1 MKITQTEEGTI
12 IEVFVKPN
20 QPKFNVKIDGDE
32 IIIFCTEEP
41 VKGKVNKELIKELSK
56 LFHAEIEIVSGL
68 TSKQKRLLVRNKSKS
83 EVEPLLSSLLLNKSV
98 LKHTLK
104 NPY

>member
-1 MKITQTEEGTI
+1 MNVKETKNGTI

-20 QPKFNVKIDGDE
+20 QPKFNIKIDGDE

-56 LFHAEIEIVSGL
+56 LFHAEIEIISGL
-68 TSKQKRLLVRNKSKS
+68 TSKQKRLLIKNISKKQ
-83 EVEPLLSSLLLNKSV
+83 VETLLHNESF
-98 LKHTLK
+98 
-104 NPY
+104 

>member
-1 MKITQTEEGTI
+1 MNVKETKNGTI

-41 VKGKVNKELIKELSK
+41 FKGKVNKELVKELSK

-68 TSKQKRLLVRNKSKS
+68 TSKQKRLLIKNMSKKQ
-83 EVEPLLSSLLLNKSV
+83 VETLL
-98 LKHTLK
+98 HTEK
-104 NPY
+104 F

>member
-1 MKITQTEEGTI
+1 MKITENKEGTI

-41 VKGKVNKELIKELSK
+41 VKGKVNKELIKEFSK
-56 LFHAEIEIVSGL
+56 LFHAKIEIISGL
-68 TSKQKRLLVRNKSKS
+68 TSKQKRLLIKNISKN
-83 EVEPLLSSLLLNKSV
+83 EVEPLLHAENF
-98 LKHTLK
+98 
-104 NPY
+104 